1 MGITFIELIA
11 KNGGVIL
18 YIHSSI
24 IIDTY
29 ESFDND
35 ICNGVICFSK
45 KSKCFITCIYRPP
58 SADNTKFLQLLNFI
72 TDFINMHDNLN
83 KQNLFISGD
92 FNFPNIPWNNLS
104 ITDISKSNTDLDNFI
119 NNHFLTQ
126 YIQENTR
133 KNNILDLFFSNEPNF
148 VQLVKINNI
157 NYSDHNI
164 VKIYTTYFNDLNS
177 DTFNKALEN
186 NNSGIDFSKLN
197 LNSSNFPEIN
207 LEFSKINWNWI
218 ATTSIE
224 SFPDIF
230 RKIVYSVLQ
239 KHTKSFTNNSHN
251 NSNRYMKKR
260 RTLNRKI
267 YKYNK
272 IIRYSNCNPD
282 KRTSLINKINILK
295 NTKKQSFLE

>member
-1 MGITFIELIA
+1 MFI
-11 KNGGVIL
+11 
-18 YIHSSI
+18 
-24 IIDTY
+24 
-29 ESFDND
+29 F
-35 ICNGVICFSK
+35 
-45 KSKCFITCIYRPP
+45 
-58 SADNTKFLQLLNFI
+58 
-72 TDFINMHDNLN
+72 
-83 KQNLFISGD
+83 GD
-92 FNFPNIPWNNLS
+92 FNYPNIPWNNLS

-133 KNNILDLFFSNEPNF
+133 KNNILDLFFSNDPNF

-157 NYSDHNI
+157 NFSDHNI
-164 VKIYTTYFNDLNS
+164 VKIYNTYFNNLNS
-177 DTFNKALEN
+177 DTFNKALDN

-197 LNSSNFPEIN
+197 LNSSNFPQIN

-251 NSNRYMKKR
+251 NSNRFMKKR
-260 RTLNRKI
+260 QTLNRKI

-282 KRTSLINKINILK
+282 KRASLINKINILGP
-295 NTKKQSFLE
+295 